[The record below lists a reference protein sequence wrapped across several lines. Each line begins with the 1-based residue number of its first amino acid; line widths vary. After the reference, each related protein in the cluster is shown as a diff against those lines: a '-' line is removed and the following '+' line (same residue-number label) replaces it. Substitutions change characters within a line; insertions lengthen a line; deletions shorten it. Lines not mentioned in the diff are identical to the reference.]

1 MTTPIT
7 ILNFQ
12 SRLSAWLA
20 DEFRPSRLA
29 RSLLAGS
36 LIYILEVVF
45 AISFT
50 ALVYTN
56 ELASYLP
63 FAIGFTLL
71 GDAVLCAMVAA
82 FSSYR
87 GASAVEED
95 VPAAILTLTVAAVLA
110 ALPAGTHPDTKFATV
125 LMVVV
130 LTTSTAGVFFLLLG
144 YFKLGGLAR
153 FLPYPVMGGF
163 LAGTGWLLVTG
174 GLGVAVDRS
183 WSFELLQANLV
194 VQWLPALIF
203 GAVLLFANTRWSNPL
218 IVPGLVVG
226 GVVLFYV
233 IFGLLNIPIDQL
245 RTQGWLLGEFP
256 AGGVWRFPLNG
267 EFLAQADWPV
277 IFSHIGSIAPILIIS
292 VVALLLNVN
301 GLELILKRDIDLNH
315 ELIVAG
321 AGNVV
326 AGLAGGLLG
335 YQDISF
341 STLNKKMTG
350 GKRVAILVT
359 ALLLGVTV
367 FVGASFLIYIP
378 KVVLAGVIF
387 YIGLSLLF
395 EWTYRAW
402 FKFPRIDFLIILA
415 ILAVV
420 ALRGFLEGVAVG
432 LVAAIVLFVINY
444 SRTSVIKHALSG
456 ADFRSRVN
464 RAPDQRAVLDAQGER
479 LSILE
484 LQGFIFFGTANNL
497 YEQVKKRLG
506 DTALPP
512 ARFVVL
518 DFARVTGLDSTA
530 LLSFDKMLALTEEH
544 GIILVLT
551 GLSGSGVQH
560 VSIHEQLTKGGF
572 IERPEVLRFFPDLDH
587 GIEWC
592 EEQIIADA
600 QLETEEKGLSD
611 YFVAIVPAEQMRQI
625 SRYMER
631 QEFAAGEYVMRQGDE
646 SDDLFF
652 IESGQVTSQIENPSQ
667 KPLRLETMCGG
678 RTVGELGFYLGT
690 KRSAAVI
697 ADEASVTY
705 RLTRRELDR
714 MEQID
719 PQAAL
724 AFHRLIVHLLGDR
737 AIHLMRSVQALQR

>member
-1 MTTPIT
+1 M
-7 ILNFQ
+7 
-12 SRLSAWLA
+12 
-20 DEFRPSRLA
+20 
-29 RSLLAGS
+29 
-36 LIYILEVVF
+36 IYILEVVF

-71 GDAVLCAMVAA
+71 GDAALCAIVAA

-130 LTTSTAGVFFLLLG
+130 LTTTTAGVFFLLLG

-163 LAGTGWLLVTG
+163 LAGTG
-174 GLGVAVDRS
+174 
-183 WSFELLQANLV
+183 
-194 VQWLPALIF
+194 
-203 GAVLLFANTRWSNPL
+203 
-218 IVPGLVVG
+218 
-226 GVVLFYV
+226 
-233 IFGLLNIPIDQL
+233 
-245 RTQGWLLGEFP
+245 
-256 AGGVWRFPLNG
+256 
-267 EFLAQADWPV
+267 
-277 IFSHIGSIAPILIIS
+277 
-292 VVALLLNVN
+292 
-301 GLELILKRDIDLNH
+301 
-315 ELIVAG
+315 
-321 AGNVV
+321 
-326 AGLAGGLLG
+326 
-335 YQDISF
+335 
-341 STLNKKMTG
+341 
-350 GKRVAILVT
+350 
-359 ALLLGVTV
+359 
-367 FVGASFLIYIP
+367 
-378 KVVLAGVIF
+378 
-387 YIGLSLLF
+387 
-395 EWTYRAW
+395 
-402 FKFPRIDFLIILA
+402 
-415 ILAVV
+415 
-420 ALRGFLEGVAVG
+420 
-432 LVAAIVLFVINY
+432 
-444 SRTSVIKHALSG
+444 
-456 ADFRSRVN
+456 
-464 RAPDQRAVLDAQGER
+464 
-479 LSILE
+479 
-484 LQGFIFFGTANNL
+484 
-497 YEQVKKRLG
+497 
-506 DTALPP
+506 DTTLPP

-530 LLSFDKMLALTEEH
+530 LLSFDKMLALTEEL

-551 GLSGSGVQH
+551 GLSGPGVQH

-572 IERPEVLRFFPDLDH
+572 TARPEVLRFFPDLDH

-592 EEQIIADA
+592 EEQIIAGA
-600 QLETEEKGLSD
+600 RLETEEQGLAD
-611 YFVAIVPAEQMRQI
+611 YFAAIVPAKQMRQI

-631 QEFAAGEYVMRQGDE
+631 QEFAAGEYVTRQGDE

-652 IESGQVTSQIENPSQ
+652 IESGQIASQIENPGQ

-690 KRSAAVI
+690 KRSAAVV